1 MKRDRRDFLKGATL
15 ATAASATASLV
26 GCTTEDTPA
35 EIDTLASPPSHEEQA
50 NETGEV
56 IIDELE
62 YSPEEEAQYFIK
74 KPVSDFMVDVIKRV
88 FGVYRNR
95 SLIMAEIRSLNF

>member
-15 ATAASATASLV
+15 ATAASATASLA

-74 KPVSDFMVDVIKRV
+74 KPVSDFMVD
-88 FGVYRNR
+88 GH
-95 SLIMAEIRSLNF
+95 

>member
-1 MKRDRRDFLKGATL
+1 VAIRF
-15 ATAASATASLV
+15 
-26 GCTTEDTPA
+26 GCTTEDTRA

-74 KPVSDFMVDVIKRV
+74 NPVSDFMVDVRV